1 LGIVILAGWVTQIGP
16 LMTVLPGR
24 IAMKPNTA
32 VAFLC
37 AGIALVLLARPYD
50 SSRFRAGRGARFKIY
65 WPRTAQSGYPAQ
77 AVHSPSGLP
86 GGSETILLVEDD
98 DAMRELTCKC
108 LAAVGYNVLT
118 AQDGEVAI
126 RVCSRHDGP
135 IHLLLT
141 DVVMP
146 GISGRQLSN
155 SLAALRPELK
165 VLYMSGY
172 TADLIADHGVLE
184 SNMALL
190 EKPFTQELLL
200 NKLRSVLDCSL
211 AAGMAGA
218 G

>member
-1 LGIVILAGWVTQIGP
+1 
-16 LMTVLPGR
+16 
-24 IAMKPNTA
+24 MKPNTA